1 MNYIIYIKIVFLGFS
16 IVFYELENRTQKKL
30 FVLVSLYNAA
40 NVKNKKIKMLLRNLN
55 LENMTISLNHYGIE
69 RI

>member
-1 MNYIIYIKIVFLGFS
+1 MNYIIILKLYS
-16 IVFYELENRTQKKL
+16 CVFYELENRTQKKL
-30 FVLVSLYNAA
+30 FVLVSLDNAA